1 MARDHTVDRAHSF
14 IHVQNAEE
22 HTHGLTAPD
31 LGMGAMRNSIILR
44 GICGREVYPIES
56 SIAFQQFGAPTA
68 RHQEAR

>member
-1 MARDHTVDRAHSF
+1 
-14 IHVQNAEE
+14 
-22 HTHGLTAPD
+22 
-31 LGMGAMRNSIILR
+31 MGAMRNSIILR